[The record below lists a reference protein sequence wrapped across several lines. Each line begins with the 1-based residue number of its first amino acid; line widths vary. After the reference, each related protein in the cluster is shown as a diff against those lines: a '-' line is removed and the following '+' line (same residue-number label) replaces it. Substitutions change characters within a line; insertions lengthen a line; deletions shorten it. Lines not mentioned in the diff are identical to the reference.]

1 VYIIG
6 YLAFTTI
13 QEGSFL
19 SINFTP
25 LALFLLN
32 GLLMLFVQP
41 LIYIYEKVFGI
52 VSDVSLLE
60 LSDTNANLLKTLSE
74 KAPGTFHHSLQ
85 VANLAESA
93 ANEIGANAL
102 LVRVGALYH
111 DIGKLKNP
119 HYFSENQSGA
129 VSPHDELGPKQSA
142 KIIIDHVKNGI
153 RLAQKNKLPM
163 MADAVEAASKSLK
176 APNIDDLE
184 SFVNGIIDDKMKSLQ
199 FNDSNIT
206 LSEIETVKKVL
217 FKKLINVYQLR
228 IEYPK

>member
-1 VYIIG
+1 MIIKAFFDARLGLFTHVLTVLLIGFIVPNSFEYVFIQILAGIISIQTVAQLYRRANLFISVGQVILVYIIV

-19 SINFTP
+19 SIDFAP

-60 LSDTNANLLKTLSE
+60 LSDTNANLLKTLAE

-93 ANEIGANAL
+93 ANEIL
-102 LVRVGALYH
+102 
-111 DIGKLKNP
+111 
-119 HYFSENQSGA
+119 
-129 VSPHDELGPKQSA
+129 DELFKIELIQSVNIELEKISPPVDANFDKISIELFRAKQ
-142 KIIIDHVKNGI
+142 
-153 RLAQKNKLPM
+153 
-163 MADAVEAASKSLK
+163 
-176 APNIDDLE
+176 
-184 SFVNGIIDDKMKSLQ
+184 
-199 FNDSNIT
+199 
-206 LSEIETVKKVL
+206 
-217 FKKLINVYQLR
+217 
-228 IEYPK
+228 